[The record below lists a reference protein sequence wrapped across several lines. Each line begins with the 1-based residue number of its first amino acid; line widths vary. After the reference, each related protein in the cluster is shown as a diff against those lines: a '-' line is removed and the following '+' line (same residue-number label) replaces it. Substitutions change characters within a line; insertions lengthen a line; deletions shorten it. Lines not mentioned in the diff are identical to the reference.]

1 MDYQLTAPAPDT
13 TGDKGKCSGEPPH
26 FTPFLP
32 PIDTLP
38 GLALGLMLLRK
49 EVCQR
54 SMAGSS
60 AEATRCAAYIQRLE
74 SDYNFQGLIEWRDL
88 PYDKQQLK
96 RRNRKPFRA
105 YWLKPEAIAGFGSA
119 GQQYAQDSLAHFGI
133 EASQFQCAPLQANG
147 GLSNG

>member
-1 MDYQLTAPAPDT
+1 MDIQTTTPAPEA

-38 GLALGLMLLRK
+38 GLAIGLMLLRK

-60 AEATRCAAYIQRLE
+60 VEATRCAAYIQRLE
-74 SDYNFQGLIEWRDL
+74 SDFNFQGLIEWRDL

-105 YWLKPEAIAGFGSA
+105 YWLKPETIADFGSA
-119 GQQYAQDSLAHFGI
+119 GQEYARQALACFGVK
-133 EASQFQCAPLQANG
+133 ASQFQCAPLQAKRG
-147 GLSNG
+147 G